1 MRDVLSRRI
10 ARLEQRT
17 AAQHPSPCTVRHL
30 QTSPEEQA
38 EVLAILL
45 EVGAL
50 RLAEDGTP
58 LCRADG
64 GWVPWS
70 H

>member
-10 ARLEQRT
+10 ARLEQRA
-17 AAQHPSPCTVRHL
+17 AAQHPSACTVRHL
-30 QTSPEEQA
+30 QTSPEEQQA
-38 EVLAILL
+38 VLAILL

-50 RLAEDGTP
+50 RLAEDGMP
-58 LCRADG
+58 LCRAEG